1 MMSVVEEDL
10 RLCLKWAVSAKKSKM
25 NQGGFTSNLLIF
37 IKNQALPNLLGIES
51 SSVASREVRKEGIMR
66 KELDAMHKA
75 REIFIETD
83 SCKILSLALNKR
95 VRE

>member
-1 MMSVVEEDL
+1 M
-10 RLCLKWAVSAKKSKM
+10 
-25 NQGGFTSNLLIF
+25 
-37 IKNQALPNLLGIES
+37 
-51 SSVASREVRKEGIMR
+51 ASREVRKEGIMR